1 MSMQFDVWAVN
12 TSASNAT
19 FFSSN
24 VAASGTITLAANQIG
39 NNGTGYKV
47 SATAAGDESSLV
59 ITVTGIPVGRLDGG
73 TVTESFAAG
82 SASVTYSTN
91 YFNTITAM
99 SIDKTPTGSLSIGFG
114 GDLALPR
121 ARIKSVYFVAGG
133 ASGNITFTSQSSNT
147 VILDLVTPS
156 ATLASVA
163 FVPPDGILTTKNT
176 VNDFCVVTTSN
187 VGGVTIF
194 CG

>member
-12 TSASNAT
+12 TGASSAT

-24 VAASGTITLAANQIG
+24 VAASGTVTLAANQIG

-47 SATAAGDESSLV
+47 AATSAGVDTGLT

-73 TVTESFAAG
+73 SVTESFTGA
-82 SASVTYSTN
+82 SASVSYSAN
-91 YFNTITAM
+91 YYTTVS
-99 SIDKTPTGSLSIGFG
+99 SISVDKAPAGSLAIGYG
-114 GDLALPR
+114 GNLALPR
-121 ARIKSVYFVAGG
+121 TRIKSVYFVAGG
-133 ASGNITFTSQSSNT
+133 SSGTITFTSQASNT
-147 VILDLVTPS
+147 VILNLTTPS
-156 ATLASVA
+156 ANIAGLA

-176 VNDFCVVTTSN
+176 ANDYCVVTTSN
-187 VGGVTIF
+187 VAATTIF

>member
-12 TSASNAT
+12 PGQSNAT
-19 FFSSN
+19 FFSTN
-24 VAASGTITLAANQIG
+24 VTASGTVTLAANQIG

-47 SATAAGDESSLV
+47 AADSAGDDSSLT

-73 TVTESFAAG
+73 TVTESFLGG
-82 SASVTYSTN
+82 SAGIAYSTN
-91 YFNTITAM
+91 YYNTVTAI
-99 SIDKTPTGSLSIGFG
+99 SVDKIPAGSLAIGYG

-121 ARIKSVYFVAGG
+121 TRIKSVYFVAGG
-133 ASGNITFTSQSSNT
+133 ASGNITFTSQGSST
-147 VILDLVTPS
+147 VILSLVTPS

-187 VGGVTIF
+187 TGGVTIF

>member
-1 MSMQFDVWAVN
+1 MSMQYDVWAVN
-12 TSASNAT
+12 TGASNAT
-19 FFSSN
+19 FFSTN
-24 VAASGTITLAANQIG
+24 VAASGNITLANNQIG

-47 SATAAGDESSLV
+47 SSTAVGDESSLT
-59 ITVTGIPVGRLDGG
+59 ITVTGVPVGRLDGG
-73 TVTESFAAG
+73 TVTETFLAG

-91 YFNTITAM
+91 YYTTVTAM

-133 ASGNITFTSQSSNT
+133 ASGNITFTSQGSSS
-147 VILDLVTPS
+147 VILNLTTPS
-156 ATLASVA
+156 ATIQGLA

>member
-1 MSMQFDVWAVN
+1 MSMQYDVWAVN
-12 TSASNAT
+12 PGQSNAT
-19 FFSSN
+19 FFAAN
-24 VAASGTITLAANQIG
+24 VTASGNITLANTQIG

-47 SATAAGDESSLV
+47 AAAAVGDESSLT

-99 SIDKTPTGSLSIGFG
+99 SIDKAPSGSLAIGFG

-121 ARIKSVYFVAGG
+121 TRIKSVYFVAGG
-133 ASGNITFTSQSSNT
+133 ASGNITFTSQGSSS
-147 VILDLVTPS
+147 VILNLTTPS

>member
-12 TSASNAT
+12 TGQSNAT

-24 VAASGTITLAANQIG
+24 VAASGSVTLAANQIG

-47 SATAAGDESSLV
+47 SATSAADDDSLT
-59 ITVTGIPVGRLDGG
+59 ITVTGVPVGRLDGG
-73 TVTESFAAG
+73 TVTESFSGA
-82 SASVTYSTN
+82 SASVAYSTN
-91 YFNTITAM
+91 YFNTVTAI
-99 SIDKTPTGSLSIGFG
+99 SVDKVPAGSLSIGFG

-121 ARIKSVYFVAGG
+121 TRIKSVYFVAGG
-133 ASGNITFTSQSSNT
+133 ASGNITFTSQASNS
-147 VILDLVTPS
+147 VILNLTTPS

>member
-12 TSASNAT
+12 AGQSDDT
-19 FFSSN
+19 FFSAN
-24 VAASGTITLAANQIG
+24 VAASGTVTLAANQIG

-47 SATAAGDESSLV
+47 SATSAADDSSLV

-73 TVTESFAAG
+73 AVTESFSGG

-91 YFNTITAM
+91 YYNTITAI
-99 SIDKTPTGSLSIGFG
+99 SVDKVPAGSLAIGFG

-121 ARIKSVYFVAGG
+121 TRIKSVYYVAGG
-133 ASGNITFTSQSSNT
+133 ASGNITFTSQISST
-147 VILDLVTPS
+147 VILGLTTPS
-156 ATLASVA
+156 ATLTGLA

>member
-12 TSASNAT
+12 PNQSNAT
-19 FFSSN
+19 FFATN
-24 VAASGTITLAANQIG
+24 VTASGTVTLANTQIG

-47 SATAAGDESSLV
+47 AVASAADDDSLT
-59 ITVTGIPVGRLDGG
+59 ITITGIPVGRLDGG
-73 TVTESFAAG
+73 TVTESFLGASAAISYSANYYNTVTAISLDKVPAG
-82 SASVTYSTN
+82 SLA
-91 YFNTITAM
+91 
-99 SIDKTPTGSLSIGFG
+99 IGFG

-121 ARIKSVYFVAGG
+121 TRIKSVYFVAGG
-133 ASGNITFTSQSSNT
+133 TSGNITFISQASST
-147 VILDLVTPS
+147 TILSLVTPS
-156 ATLASVA
+156 ATLSSVA

-176 VNDFCVVTTSN
+176 LNDFCVVTTSN

>member
-12 TSASNAT
+12 TGASSDT
-19 FFSSN
+19 FLAAN
-24 VAASGTITLAANQIG
+24 VAASGNVTLANTQIG

-47 SATAAGDESSLV
+47 AAVAVGDESSLT

-73 TVTESFAAG
+73 TVTESFLGG
-82 SASVTYSTN
+82 SASTTYSAN
-91 YFNTITAM
+91 YYNTVTAI
-99 SIDKTPTGSLSIGFG
+99 SVDKVPAGSLSIGFG

-121 ARIKSVYFVAGG
+121 TRIKSVYFVAGG
-133 ASGNITFTSQSSNT
+133 ASGNITFTSQGSST
-147 VILDLVTPS
+147 VILSLVTPS

-187 VGGVTIF
+187 TGGVTIF

>member
-12 TSASNAT
+12 TGQSNAT

-24 VAASGTITLAANQIG
+24 VAASGSVTLAANQIG

-47 SATAAGDESSLV
+47 SATSAADDDSLT
-59 ITVTGIPVGRLDGG
+59 ITVTGVPVGRLDGG
-73 TVTESFAAG
+73 TVTESFSGA
-82 SASVTYSTN
+82 SASVAYSTN
-91 YFNTITAM
+91 YFNTVTAI
-99 SIDKTPTGSLSIGFG
+99 SVDKVPAGSLSIGFG

-121 ARIKSVYFVAGG
+121 TRIKSVYFVAGG
-133 ASGNITFTSQSSNT
+133 ASGNITFTSQASNS
-147 VILDLVTPS
+147 VILNLTTPS
-156 ATLASVA
+156 ATLASAA

>member
-12 TSASNAT
+12 TGASNAT
-19 FFSSN
+19 FFATN
-24 VAASGTITLAANQIG
+24 VAASGTVTLAANQIG

-47 SATAAGDESSLV
+47 SATSAADDDSLT

-73 TVTESFAAG
+73 TVTESFSGA
-82 SASVTYSTN
+82 SASVAYSTN
-91 YFNTITAM
+91 YYTTVSAI
-99 SIDKTPTGSLSIGFG
+99 SVDKVPAGSLSIGFG
-114 GDLALPR
+114 GNLALPR
-121 ARIKSVYFVAGG
+121 TRIKSVYFVAGG
-133 ASGNITFTSQSSNT
+133 ASGNITFTSQGTST
-147 VILDLVTPS
+147 VILSLTTPS
-156 ATLASVA
+156 ATVQGLS

-176 VNDFCVVTTSN
+176 PNDFCVVTTSN

>member
-12 TSASNAT
+12 TGASSDT
-19 FFSSN
+19 FLAAN
-24 VAASGTITLAANQIG
+24 VAASGNITLANTQIG

-47 SATAAGDESSLV
+47 AAVAAGDESSLT
-59 ITVTGIPVGRLDGG
+59 ITVTGVPVGRLDGG

-82 SASVTYSTN
+82 SASITYSAN
-91 YFNTITAM
+91 YFNTVTAM
-99 SIDKTPTGSLSIGFG
+99 SIDKAPTGSLSIGFG
-114 GDLALPR
+114 GNLALPR
-121 ARIKSVYFVAGG
+121 TRIKSVYFVANG

-147 VILDLVTPS
+147 VVLSLATPS
-156 ATLASVA
+156 AVLSNVA

-187 VGGVTIF
+187 TGGVTIF

>member
-12 TSASNAT
+12 AGQSDADFLVA
-19 FFSSN
+19 N
-24 VAASGTITLAANQIG
+24 VTTSGTVTLAANQIG

-47 SATAAGDESSLV
+47 SATSAADDSSLT
-59 ITVTGIPVGRLDGG
+59 ITVTGIPVGKLDGG
-73 TVTESFAAG
+73 TVTESFLGG

-91 YFNTITAM
+91 YYNTITAI
-99 SIDKTPTGSLSIGFG
+99 SVDKIPAGSLSIGYG

-121 ARIKSVYFVAGG
+121 TRIKSVYFVASG
-133 ASGNITFTSQSSNT
+133 ASGNITFTSQSSST
-147 VILDLVTPS
+147 VILGLTTPS
-156 ATLASVA
+156 AVISGLA

>member
-12 TSASNAT
+12 TGDSDAT
-19 FFSSN
+19 FFASN
-24 VAASGTITLAANQIG
+24 VTTSGTVTLAASQIG

-47 SATAAGDESSLV
+47 SATSVGADTGLN
-59 ITVTGIPVGRLDGG
+59 ITVTGVPVGRLDGG
-73 TVTESFAAG
+73 TVTETFAG
-82 SASVTYSTN
+82 ESASVAYSTN
-91 YFNTITAM
+91 YYNTVSAI
-99 SIDKTPTGSLSIGFG
+99 SLDGTPAGSLSIGYG

-121 ARIKSVYFVAGG
+121 TRIKSVYYVADG
-133 ASGNITFTSQSSNT
+133 AAGSITFTSQASGT
-147 VILDLVTPS
+147 TILSLTTPS
-156 ATLASVA
+156 ATLTGLA

-176 VNDFCVVTTSN
+176 NNDFCVVTTSN

>member
-1 MSMQFDVWAVN
+1 MSMQYDVWAVN
-12 TSASNAT
+12 TGASNAT
-19 FFSSN
+19 FFSTN
-24 VAASGTITLAANQIG
+24 VAASGNITLANTQIG

-47 SATAAGDESSLV
+47 SSTAVGDESSLT
-59 ITVTGIPVGRLDGG
+59 ITVTGVPVGRLDGG
-73 TVTESFAAG
+73 TVTETFLAG

-91 YFNTITAM
+91 YYTTVTAM
-99 SIDKTPTGSLSIGFG
+99 SIDKAPTGSLSIGFG

-121 ARIKSVYFVAGG
+121 TRIKSVYFVASG
-133 ASGNITFTSQSSNT
+133 ASGNITFTSQGSSS
-147 VILDLVTPS
+147 VILSLTTPS
-156 ATLASVA
+156 ATIQGLA

>member
-12 TSASNAT
+12 AGQSDDT
-19 FFSSN
+19 FFSTN
-24 VAASGTITLAANQIG
+24 VAASGTVTLAANQIG

-47 SATAAGDESSLV
+47 SATSAADDSSLV

-73 TVTESFAAG
+73 AVTESFSGG

-91 YFNTITAM
+91 YYNTITAI
-99 SIDKTPTGSLSIGFG
+99 SVDKVPAGSLAIGFG

-121 ARIKSVYFVAGG
+121 TRIKSVYYVAGG
-133 ASGNITFTSQSSNT
+133 ASGNITFTSQISST
-147 VILDLVTPS
+147 VILGLTTPS
-156 ATLASVA
+156 ATLTGLA

>member
-12 TSASNAT
+12 TGASNAT
-19 FFSSN
+19 FFSTN
-24 VAASGTITLAANQIG
+24 VTASGTVTLAANQIG

-47 SATAAGDESSLV
+47 AVASAADDDSLT

-73 TVTESFAAG
+73 TVTESFLGA
-82 SASVTYSTN
+82 SASIAYSTN
-91 YFNTITAM
+91 YYNTVTAI
-99 SIDKTPTGSLSIGFG
+99 SLNKVPAGSLAIGFG

-133 ASGNITFTSQSSNT
+133 TSGNITFTSQGSSS
-147 VILDLVTPS
+147 VILNLTTPS
-156 ATLASVA
+156 AVVQGLA

>member
-12 TSASNAT
+12 AGQSDAT

-24 VAASGTITLAANQIG
+24 VAASGTVTLAANQIG

-47 SATAAGDESSLV
+47 SATAVADDSSLV

-73 TVTESFAAG
+73 TVTESFSGG

-91 YFNTITAM
+91 YYSTVSAI
-99 SIDKTPTGSLSIGFG
+99 SVDKVPAGSLSIGFG

-121 ARIKSVYFVAGG
+121 TRIKSVYYVAGG
-133 ASGNITFTSQSSNT
+133 ASGNITFTSQSSST
-147 VILDLVTPS
+147 VILGLTTPS
-156 ATLASVA
+156 AVITGLA

>member
-12 TSASNAT
+12 TGASDAE
-19 FFSSN
+19 FFAAN
-24 VAASGTITLAANQIG
+24 VDASGTITLAANQIG

-59 ITVTGIPVGRLDGG
+59 ITVTGIPVGRLDGS

-91 YFNTITAM
+91 YYNTVTAM

-121 ARIKSVYFVAGG
+121 TRIKSVYFVAGG
-133 ASGNITFTSQSSNT
+133 ASGNITFTSQGSST
-147 VILDLVTPS
+147 VILNLTTPS

>member
-12 TSASNAT
+12 AGQSDDT
-19 FFSSN
+19 FFSTN
-24 VAASGTITLAANQIG
+24 VAASGTVTLAANQIG

-47 SATAAGDESSLV
+47 SATSAADDSSLV

-73 TVTESFAAG
+73 EVTESFSGG

-91 YFNTITAM
+91 YYATVSAI
-99 SIDKTPTGSLSIGFG
+99 SVDKVPAGSLAIGFG

-121 ARIKSVYFVAGG
+121 TRIKSVYYVAGG
-133 ASGNITFTSQSSNT
+133 ASGNITFTSQFSST
-147 VILDLVTPS
+147 VILGLTTPS
-156 ATLASVA
+156 ATLTGLA

>member
-12 TSASNAT
+12 TGASNAT
-19 FFSSN
+19 FFVAN
-24 VAASGTITLAANQIG
+24 VAASGTVTLAANQIG

-47 SATAAGDESSLV
+47 SSTAAGDESSLT
-59 ITVTGIPVGRLDGG
+59 ITVTGVPVGRLDGG

-91 YFNTITAM
+91 YYTTVSAI
-99 SIDKTPTGSLSIGFG
+99 SVDKVPAGSLSIGFG

-121 ARIKSVYFVAGG
+121 ARIKSVYFVASGT
-133 ASGNITFTSQSSNT
+133 SGNITFTSQGSSS
-147 VILDLVTPS
+147 VILNLTTPS
-156 ATLASVA
+156 AVVQGLA
-163 FVPPDGILTTKNT
+163 FIPPDGILTTKNT

>member
-1 MSMQFDVWAVN
+1 MSMQYDVWAVN
-12 TSASNAT
+12 TGASNAT
-19 FFSSN
+19 FFSTN
-24 VAASGTITLAANQIG
+24 VAASGNITLANTQIG

-47 SATAAGDESSLV
+47 SSTAVGDESSLT
-59 ITVTGIPVGRLDGG
+59 ITVTGVPVGRLDGG
-73 TVTESFAAG
+73 TVTETFLAG

-91 YFNTITAM
+91 YYTTVTAM
-99 SIDKTPTGSLSIGFG
+99 SIDKAPTGSLSIGFG

-121 ARIKSVYFVAGG
+121 TRIKSVYFVTSG
-133 ASGNITFTSQSSNT
+133 ASGNITFTSQGSSS
-147 VILDLVTPS
+147 VILSLTTPS
-156 ATLASVA
+156 ATIQGLA

>member
-12 TSASNAT
+12 TGASNAT

-24 VAASGTITLAANQIG
+24 VAASGTVTLAANQIG

-47 SATAAGDESSLV
+47 SATAAADDSSLT

-73 TVTESFAAG
+73 TVTESFLAG
-82 SASVTYSTN
+82 SASVVYSTN
-91 YFNTITAM
+91 YYSTVSAI
-99 SIDKTPTGSLSIGFG
+99 SVDKVPAGSLSIGFG

-121 ARIKSVYFVAGG
+121 ARIKSVYFVAAG
-133 ASGNITFTSQSSNT
+133 ASGNITFTSQGSSS
-147 VILDLVTPS
+147 VILSLTSPS
-156 ATLASVA
+156 AVLSSVA

>member
-12 TSASNAT
+12 PGQSDAT
-19 FFSSN
+19 FFATD
-24 VAASGTITLAANQIG
+24 VTASGAVTLAANQIG

-47 SATAAGDESSLV
+47 AADSAGDDSSLT
-59 ITVTGIPVGRLDGG
+59 ITVTGVPVGRLDGG
-73 TVTESFAAG
+73 TVTESFLGG
-82 SASVTYSTN
+82 SASIAYSANYYTTVTAISV
-91 YFNTITAM
+91 
-99 SIDKTPTGSLSIGFG
+99 DKVPDGSLAIGFG

-121 ARIKSVYFVAGG
+121 ARIKSVYFVANG
-133 ASGNITFTSQSSNT
+133 ASGNITFTSQGSSS
-147 VILDLVTPS
+147 VILSLTTPS
-156 ATLASVA
+156 AVLSGLT

>member
-12 TSASNAT
+12 AGQSNTT
-19 FFSSN
+19 FFAAN
-24 VAASGTITLAANQIG
+24 VAASGTVTLAANQIG

-47 SATAAGDESSLV
+47 SATSAADDDSLT
-59 ITVTGIPVGRLDGG
+59 ITVTGVPVGRLDGG
-73 TVTESFAAG
+73 TVTETFSGA
-82 SASVTYSTN
+82 SASVAYSTN
-91 YFNTITAM
+91 YYTTVSAISVSKA
-99 SIDKTPTGSLSIGFG
+99 PAGSLAIGFG

-121 ARIKSVYFVAGG
+121 ARIKSVYFVASG
-133 ASGNITFTSQSSNT
+133 ASGNITFTSQGSSS
-147 VILDLVTPS
+147 VILSLTTPS
-156 ATLASVA
+156 AVLSGLA